1 MNCRSVFCSFI
12 ILAMLLSGCTN
23 IEVFS
28 KNGETSNKNGKLNG
42 IPFYIKVP
50 ALTQDTKLLKNELSL
65 QIDITYEVNGTKQV
79 THYPTLGPIMLSNT
93 KEARN
98 LVVSSVEELV
108 RKGKEEGWPLKKS
121 EEEVT
126 KVINILRSYSPSNP
140 VAPMLVSNTWGISM
154 VVSPRQY
161 YISNRVPLFGTASSS
176 FKFSGDGTL
185 TEATSAITDDT
196 AKTLLGLFP
205 ISAKLSNQWGITKPA
220 GAMAVTGTV
229 QIDGRLAQVKTLYSL
244 RQVTMIGVTDAESL
258 ASLPPT
264 KSMPPLALEDAN
276 DGTRNVQLVSIEVQT
291 DSAKP
296 KGDSKTYQIQG
307 SITPPEMNQSS
318 ASGGSGAQEMAK

>member
-1 MNCRSVFCSFI
+1 MNCRRVLCSFT
-12 ILAMLLSGCTN
+12 ILAMPLLGCTN

-28 KNGETSNKNGKLNG
+28 KSGETSNKNEKLNG

-79 THYPTLGPIMLSNT
+79 THYPTLGPITLSNT

-108 RKGKEEGWPLKKS
+108 RKGKQEGWPLKKS
-121 EEEVT
+121 EEEVM
-126 KVINILRSYSPSNP
+126 KVINILRSSSNP

-205 ISAKLSNQWGITKPA
+205 ISAKLSNQWSITKPA
-220 GAMAVTGTV
+220 GAMAVPGTV
-229 QIDGRLAQVKTLYSL
+229 QIDGRLTQAKTLYSL
-244 RQVTMIGVTDAESL
+244 RQVTMIGTTGAESL
-258 ASLPPT
+258 ACLLPT
-264 KSMPPLALEDAN
+264 KSMPPLVLENAN
-276 DGTRNVQLVSIEVQT
+276 DGTKNVQLVSIEVQT

-296 KGDSKTYQIQG
+296 KGDSKIYQIQG
-307 SITPPEMNQSS
+307 SITPPETNQSS
-318 ASGGSGAQEMAK
+318 ASGGSGTQEMAK